1 MSTPKLCNL
10 DKPTTGNSPANESDG
25 DEATIEEALPHQQ
38 PEIVQNP
45 GVPISGRE
53 QEDAS
58 EQEWLQPKDAV
69 AEPSKNETCPAGVF
83 SQVPSP
89 DTSPANGGDNDE
101 GVQNAVATIGE
112 ALPHQQPEIVQNPD
126 RPISGGGG
134 ESESQQEELESKD
147 APELCKNETLPPQ
160 DVKTSSSSE
169 DGREEESWEKDKESV
184 QNMQSLARRMDPSL
198 QNALEPEP
206 PSDTPREVQAEYVS
220 MYITTCLNVALPT
233 KPRFSEPVYKP
244 PNFPAPNLG
253 TVSGRTQAG
262 KKNTPGNPPET
273 DAPPPPAEAE
283 LKIFQTWDKRLYAN
297 LPRLNSKSIRVVEIL
312 PGNSEKISVK
322 LTQKTL
328 EEINNNYEALSYV
341 WGAPTP
347 ERKITVNNIEVP
359 IQPNLFDALKSLR
372 LTDAKR
378 MIWIDALC
386 INQTSMRERS
396 IEVRKMGEIYRQAK
410 TVAVFLGAPST
421 PASSIGELLKFLRRH
436 EDGQV
441 LQSSENGNSAD
452 VEEIE
457 ASGVDKHT
465 VCKGFVEL
473 CLRPWWSRV
482 WVMQEF
488 YLATEEP
495 IWHWGSSSVSN
506 AALKR
511 DMQLLMSTSWSL
523 YSRPMAASSSKFS
536 SEVQGMIKKSISLF
550 RSDVERINQMIS
562 RRAPTHGFDIPSR
575 LYCELSAQASNPRD
589 FVYGLREI
597 FDPRFR
603 KVFLPDYLMGVEL
616 LFACLAVFLIQFEA
630 WSDVLWWYPHRFKDT
645 GREQLPSWLPDFTRR
660 IKPTESELLPRD
672 HMKSRRNEPKLVVL
686 NHVLHA
692 DGYILDK
699 LVAHMHLDKSDG
711 YKTLRQIWEF
721 DAVTNSKMGVDR
733 EVSIEERQ
741 GHPLLEDFLKVC
753 DNAADECNNL
763 DEEYRTSPVNPPEG
777 PVLDWTSRRGFDKH
791 MPTDM
796 HLALPFF
803 DILWYHA
810 YKVGDDAILKLPLL
824 EDDEPSLLASIFD
837 SDMDHVF
844 RRTLA
849 QDFITVCV
857 LDWQNLD
864 TVLDRLMKRS
874 QWSQPEHPR
883 WSGTDP
889 NFSDVRPFLVQIQ
902 GDLVRQG
909 RAWGRPLRF
918 SGLIFAVLLGCKS
931 QADFMQVVSKLKSA
945 ASKLHDIAE
954 DYRTRAYV
962 EQLRV
967 ESDTVAT
974 RVVNYDAIVAKYQ
987 GRVLFCT
994 NMGFRG
1000 LSSPGVEGCG
1010 TTVALLDGLS
1020 YPVVL
1025 NDDKDHPGGH
1035 KLVGCAIVNGVDM
1048 QGADISKVKV
1058 PADLDLG
1065 EKIVFKI
1072 T

>member
-1 MSTPKLCNL
+1 VVP
-10 DKPTTGNSPANESDG
+10 DPVVHIRNSPANESDG
-25 DEATIEEALPHQQ
+25 GEATNGEAPPHRQ
-38 PEIVQNP
+38 PEIVQSP
-45 GVPISGRE
+45 GVPTLGSE
-53 QEDAS
+53 PEDAS
-58 EQEWLQPKDAV
+58 EQGLLQCNDAV
-69 AEPSKNETCPAGVF
+69 AKPSKNETCPAQVF
-83 SQVPSP
+83 GHVPSP
-89 DTSPANGGDNDE
+89 DTTPANGGDKDE
-101 GVQNAVATIGE
+101 GVQNAIATIGE
-112 ALPHQQPEIVQNPD
+112 ALPHQQAEIVQNPD
-126 RPISGGGG
+126 RSIPGGEG
-134 ESESQQEELESKD
+134 ESESQQKELEFKD
-147 APELCKNETLPPQ
+147 AVAELSKNETLPSQHVETP
-160 DVKTSSSSE
+160 SSSE
-169 DGREEESWEKDKESV
+169 DGREEESWENDKKNV
-184 QNMQSLARRMDPSL
+184 QNMQSLARRMDSSL
-198 QNALEPEP
+198 QNAHEPEP
-206 PSDTPREVQAEYVS
+206 LSDAPREVQAEYVS

-233 KPRFSEPVYKP
+233 KPRLSKLVYKP
-244 PNFPAPNLG
+244 PNFLAPNPG
-253 TVSGRTQAG
+253 TVSKSTPAGR
-262 KKNTPGNPPET
+262 NSTPGNPPEI
-273 DAPPPPAEAE
+273 DAPPPPAETE

-312 PGNSEKISVK
+312 PGNSEKIAVE

-328 EEINNNYEALSYV
+328 EEITNNYEALSYV

-347 ERKITVNNIEVP
+347 KRIITVNNIEVL

-396 IEVRKMGEIYRQAK
+396 IEVRKMGEIYREAK

-421 PASSIGELLKFLRRH
+421 PASSIGGLFKFLRRH
-436 EDGQV
+436 EDSQV
-441 LQSSENGNSAD
+441 SQSSGNRKSAD
-452 VEEIE
+452 VEEFE

-495 IWHWGSSSVSN
+495 VWYWGSSCVGN

-523 YSRPMAASSSKFS
+523 YSLPMAASNSKFS

-589 FVYGLREI
+589 YVYGLREI

-630 WSDVLWWYPHRFKDT
+630 WSDVLWWYPDRFKDI

-672 HMKSRRNEPKLVVL
+672 HMKSRRNEPRLVVL
-686 NHVLHA
+686 NHALHA

-711 YKTLRQIWEF
+711 YEILRQIWEF
-721 DAVTNSKMGVDR
+721 DAVTNSKMGVDK
-733 EVSIEERQ
+733 EVNIEEQ
-741 GHPLLEDFLKVC
+741 QNHPLLQDFLKVC
-753 DNAADECNNL
+753 DNAADECNIL
-763 DEEYRTSPVNPPEG
+763 DEEYRTSPVNPPKG
-777 PVLDWTSRRGFDKH
+777 PVLDWTSRHGFDK
-791 MPTDM
+791 PTHM

-810 YKVGDDAILKLPLL
+810 YKDGDDAILRLKLL
-824 EDDEPSLLASIFD
+824 EDDEPSLLDRIFD
-837 SDMDHVF
+837 SEMDHVF

-849 QDFITVCV
+849 KDFITACV
-857 LDWQNLD
+857 LDWPNFD
-864 TVLDRLMKRS
+864 IVLDRLMERS
-874 QWSQPEHPR
+874 QWSKPEHPR
-883 WSGTDP
+883 WSGADA
-889 NFSDVRPFLVQIQ
+889 NFSDVRPFLIQIT
-902 GDLVRQG
+902 GDLVRRR

-931 QADFMQVVSKLKSA
+931 QASFMRVVSKLKSA
-945 ASKLHDIAE
+945 ANDLHDIAE
-954 DYRTRAYV
+954 DFKTRAHV
-962 EQLRV
+962 EQLKV

-1020 YPVVL
+1020 FPVVL
-1025 NDDKDHPGGH
+1025 NDDKDYPGRH

-1048 QGADISKVKV
+1048 QSADISKVKV
-1058 PADLDLG
+1058 PAGLDLG

>member
-1 MSTPKLCNL
+1 MSIAKLCNL
-10 DKPTTGNSPANESDG
+10 DRPTT
-25 DEATIEEALPHQQ
+25 
-38 PEIVQNP
+38 VVVP
-45 GVPISGRE
+45 GPVVDS
-53 QEDAS
+53 
-58 EQEWLQPKDAV
+58 
-69 AEPSKNETCPAGVF
+69 N
-83 SQVPSP
+83 
-89 DTSPANGGDNDE
+89 TSPANGGDNDE
-101 GVQNAVATIGE
+101 GVQNAVVAIGE
-112 ALPHQQPEIVQNPD
+112 ALPHQQPKIVQNPNKHI
-126 RPISGGGG
+126 P
-134 ESESQQEELESKD
+134 
-147 APELCKNETLPPQ
+147 
-160 DVKTSSSSE
+160 
-169 DGREEESWEKDKESV
+169 GREEESWEKDRESV

-198 QNALEPEP
+198 QNTHEPEP
-206 PSDTPREVQAEYVS
+206 PGDAPREVQAEYVS
-220 MYITTCLNVALPT
+220 MYITTCLNAALPT
-233 KPRFSEPVYKP
+233 KPRFSKLVYKS
-244 PNFPAPNLG
+244 PNFPVSNAG
-253 TVSGRTQAG
+253 TVSGR
-262 KKNTPGNPPET
+262 NTPRNPPEPDT
-273 DAPPPPAEAE
+273 PLSPAETE

-297 LPRLNSKSIRVVEIL
+297 LPRINSKSIRVVEIL
-312 PGNSEKISVK
+312 PGNSEKISVN

-328 EEINNNYEALSYV
+328 EEITNNYEALSYV

-378 MIWIDALC
+378 IIWIDALC
-386 INQTSMRERS
+386 INQTSMRELS

-410 TVAVFLGAPST
+410 TVAVFLGAPSPST
-421 PASSIGELLKFLRRH
+421 SASSIGILLKFLRRH

-441 LQSSENGNSAD
+441 SQSSENGNSA

-457 ASGVDKHT
+457 ASGLDKHT

-495 IWHWGSSSVSN
+495 IWHWGSSCVSN

-523 YSRPMAASSSKFS
+523 YSRPMATSSSKFS

-589 FVYGLREI
+589 FMYGLREI

-603 KVFLPDYLMGVEL
+603 KVFLPDYLISVEL
-616 LFACLAVFLIQFEA
+616 LFACLVVFLIQFEA

-645 GREQLPSWLPDFTRR
+645 RREQLPSWLPDFTRR

-699 LVAHMHLDKSDG
+699 LVAHMHLDKSDR

-721 DAVTNSKMGVDR
+721 DAVTNSKMGVDK
-733 EVSIEERQ
+733 EVSIEEQQ
-741 GHPLLEDFLKVC
+741 GHPLLQDFLKVC
-753 DNAADECNNL
+753 DNAADECNIL
-763 DEEYRTSPVNPPEG
+763 DKKDGTSLVNPPEG
-777 PVLDWTSRRGFDKH
+777 PVLDWTSRRGSDRH

-803 DILWYHA
+803 EILWYHA
-810 YKVGDDAILKLPLL
+810 YKVGDDGILRLQLL
-824 EDDEPSLLASIFD
+824 EDDKPSLLASVFD
-837 SDMDHVF
+837 SDIDYVF
-844 RRTLA
+844 GRTLT
-849 QDFITVCV
+849 QDFITTCV

-864 TVLDRLMKRS
+864 TVLDRLMNWS

-889 NFSDVRPFLVQIQ
+889 NFSDVRPFLVQMT
-902 GDLVRQG
+902 GDLIRQG
-909 RAWGRPLRF
+909 RAWGRPLHF

-931 QADFMQVVSKLKSA
+931 QADFIQVVSKLKSA
-945 ASKLHDIAE
+945 ASKLHDIAD

-962 EQLRV
+962 EQLKV
-967 ESDTVAT
+967 ESDTVTT
-974 RVVNYDAIVAKYQ
+974 RVVNYNAIVAKYQ
-987 GRVLFCT
+987 GRVLFYT

-1010 TTVALLDGLS
+1010 TTVALLDSLS
-1020 YPVVL
+1020 FPVVL

-1035 KLVGCAIVNGVDM
+1035 KLVGCAIMNGVDM
-1048 QGADISKVKV
+1048 QSADISKVKL
-1058 PADLDLG
+1058 PADLVLG